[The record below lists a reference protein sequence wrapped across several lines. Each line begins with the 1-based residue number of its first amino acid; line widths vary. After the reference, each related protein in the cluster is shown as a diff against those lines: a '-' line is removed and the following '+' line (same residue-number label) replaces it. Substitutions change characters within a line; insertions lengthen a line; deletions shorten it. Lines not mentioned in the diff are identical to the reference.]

1 MTNRITDRLLLLTVF
16 LLCLSMSGFSGSEK
30 TSEPKNLRELNL
42 KVSEMLKQS
51 PDKALTLANEALKM
65 ANEAL
70 ELSNVKGN
78 KAEKA
83 TALKNLGIAH
93 YYLSNYRQS
102 LEYYE
107 QALVIY
113 KQIKDDDGIG
123 STLNNSGLILET
135 QGDYSGA
142 LKRYMEASALFS
154 KTEEKNEKLA
164 LSYTNLGNAYYTL
177 GRFDKAL
184 DYLSQALKI
193 HEKTGDST
201 GLSKSYNNIGNIF
214 LSLKDYKVAA
224 GYYHKAEYINKRQNN
239 LKSLSTSYN
248 NLGIAMQGMGN
259 IKEALD
265 YNRLSIE
272 TARRVND
279 QGGIISSLLNIGNI
293 YQDQGD
299 LTQSLIN
306 YKEALRLS
314 NSYRDGYLHTS
325 LLTSLGGLLIKQKE
339 LDEAITL
346 LNEALDFAEKSGS
359 AILLQEIYANL
370 AKAWEAKGDYKR
382 AYDFQSRYKSNS
394 DSIYNLESNER
405 LNRLRVS
412 FESEQTER
420 DNQLLRQQNI
430 FSQLA
435 LKRQQ
440 TIRNLLIVISIIIIV
455 FSAFIF
461 SLYQGK
467 KKKNELLAER
477 NEQIS
482 LQKEELNLLYKEQY
496 KQNETKNKFFSI
508 IAHDLKSPFQSILGF
523 SELLSSEYEYLTE
536 AQRKEAAINILN
548 VSNDTYRLI
557 ENLLEWGRTQTG
569 AVRAVFRSF
578 NVRDLALET
587 LPVFQAPL
595 KKKNIELTYD
605 LPPLLQAWAD
615 SDMIM
620 AVLRNIVS
628 NAIKFTPPGG
638 SIHISSIQNDEMVR
652 LVVKDTGTGME
663 PEILERLFTFDP
675 KVQRAGTMGERG
687 TGLGLALC
695 LEFMELNH
703 GIIKVESEPGKGST
717 FTILM
722 QPVNRRARD

>member
-1 MTNRITDRLLLLTVF
+1 MNT
-16 LLCLSMSGFSGSEK
+16 
-30 TSEPKNLRELNL
+30 
-42 KVSEMLKQS
+42 KVSEMLEHS
-51 PDKALTLANEALKM
+51 PDKALTLAYEVLKL

-70 ELSNVKGN
+70 ALSNETKN

-83 TALKNLGIAH
+83 TALKNLGVAH
-93 YYLSNYRQS
+93 YYLANYRQS

-107 QALVIY
+107 QSLLIY
-113 KQIKDDDGIG
+113 KQIKDEDGIG
-123 STLNNSGLILET
+123 SVLNNSGLNLEM
-135 QGDYSGA
+135 QGDFSGA
-142 LKRYMEASALFS
+142 LKRYLEASTIFS
-154 KTEEKNEKLA
+154 KSEASEKLA
-164 LSYTNLGNAYYTL
+164 LSYTNLGNVYYTL

-193 HEKTGDST
+193 HEQTGDSI

-214 LSLKDYKVAA
+214 LSLKDYKIAA
-224 GYYHKAEYINKRQNN
+224 GYYHKAENINKRQNN
-239 LKSLSTSYN
+239 LRSLSTSYN

-259 IKEALD
+259 IKEALE
-265 YNRLSIE
+265 YNRVSIE

-279 QGGIISSLLNIGNI
+279 QAGIIASLLNIGNI
-293 YQDQGD
+293 YQDQGEY
-299 LTQSLIN
+299 TQSLIN

-314 NSYRDGYLHTS
+314 NSNRDGYLHAS
-325 LLTSLGGLLIKQKE
+325 ILTSLGGLRIKQKE
-339 LDEAITL
+339 LDEAISL
-346 LNEALDFAEKSGS
+346 LNEALSFAEKSGS
-359 AILLQEIYANL
+359 SILLQEIYANL
-370 AKAWEAKGDYKR
+370 ADAWEAKGDYKR
-382 AYDFQSRYKSNS
+382 AFNFLTKYQSNS
-394 DSIYNLESNER
+394 DSIYNLESSER
-405 LNRLRVS
+405 LNLLRVS

-440 TIRNLLIVISIIIIV
+440 IIRNLLIAISIIIIV
-455 FSAFIF
+455 FSTFLF

-477 NEQIS
+477 NEQIII
-482 LQKEELNLLYKEQY
+482 QKEELNLLYKEQY

-536 AQRKEAAINILN
+536 EQRKEAAINILN

-569 AVRAVFRSF
+569 AVRAVFKSF
-578 NVRDLALET
+578 NVRDLVFET

-605 LPPLLQAWAD
+605 LPPLLHAWAD

-620 AVLRNIVS
+620 AALRNIIS

-638 SIHISSIQNDEMVR
+638 NIHLSSIQTDDMVKLSVR
-652 LVVKDTGTGME
+652 DNGTGME

-675 KVQRAGTMGERG
+675 KVQRSGTLGERG

-703 GIIKVESEPGKGST
+703 GMIKVDSEPGKGST

-722 QPVNRRARD
+722 QPVNRRTRD

>member
-1 MTNRITDRLLLLTVF
+1 M
-16 LLCLSMSGFSGSEK
+16 
-30 TSEPKNLRELNL
+30 NL

-51 PDKALTLANEALKM
+51 PDKVLTLANEALAM

-70 ELSNVKGN
+70 KLSNEAGN

-83 TALKNLGIAH
+83 TALKNLGVAH
-93 YYLSNYRQS
+93 YYLGNYRQS

-107 QALVIY
+107 QALLIY
-113 KQIKDDDGIG
+113 KQIKDEDGIG
-123 STLNNSGLILET
+123 STLNNSGIILET

-142 LKRYMEASALFS
+142 LKRYLEAITIFS
-154 KTEEKNEKLA
+154 KTESNEKLA
-164 LSYTNLGNAYYTL
+164 LSYTNLGNVYYTL

-214 LSLKDYKVAA
+214 LSLKEYKIAT

-239 LKSLSTSYN
+239 LRSLSTSYN

-259 IKEALD
+259 IKEALE

-279 QGGIISSLLNIGNI
+279 QAGIISSLLNIGNI
-293 YQDQGD
+293 YQDQGE

-306 YKEALRLS
+306 YREALRLS
-314 NSYRDGYLHTS
+314 NSSRDGYLHAS
-325 LLTSLGGLLIKQKE
+325 ILTSLGSLRIKQKE
-339 LDEAITL
+339 LDEAISV
-346 LNEALDFAEKSGS
+346 LNEALSFAEKSGS
-359 AILLQEIYANL
+359 SILLQEIYANL
-370 AKAWEAKGDYKR
+370 ADAWEAKEDYKR
-382 AYDFQSRYKSNS
+382 AFDFLTRHKANT

-405 LNRLRVS
+405 LNLLRVS

-440 TIRNLLIVISIIIIV
+440 TIRNLLIAISIIIIV
-455 FSAFIF
+455 FSAFLF

-467 KKKNELLAER
+467 KKKSELLSQR
-477 NEQIS
+477 NEQIII
-482 LQKEELNLLYKEQY
+482 QKEELNLLYKEQY

-536 AQRKEAAINILN
+536 TQRKEAATNILN

-578 NVRDLALET
+578 NVRDLVLET

-620 AVLRNIVS
+620 TALRNIIS

-638 SIHISSIQNDEMVR
+638 NIHLSSSQTDDMVKLSVR
-652 LVVKDTGTGME
+652 DNGTGME
-663 PEILERLFTFDP
+663 PDILERLFTFDP

-703 GIIKVESEPGKGST
+703 GSIKIESEPGNGST
-717 FTILM
+717 FSILM
-722 QPVNRRARD
+722 QPVNRRTPD